1 MARKRDYKAEYARR
15 IANAKKRD
23 FSRSQARG
31 HARAGER
38 PIRGARSKRGDAP
51 LEAALKALRR
61 TGTQKRAAKE
71 AGVSVERFRRFLRE
85 NKLAK
90 RKGRKWIISDPAPR
104 QMLVISDG
112 EARTRKLAGLK
123 EASRNGSY
131 LAAVK
136 AFINSNDIDYLEP
149 FVGRTVR
156 DTAGKEHI
164 FETDPNT
171 LYRLA
176 ASDSEIFE
184 DIYRLITP

>member
-1 MARKRDYKAEYARR
+1 MAKTRDYKAEYARR
-15 IANAKKRD
+15 IANAKKRGL
-23 FSRSQARG
+23 SRAQARG

-38 PIRGARSKRGDAP
+38 PIRASKVKRGEAS

-61 TGTQKRAAKE
+61 TGTQKAAAKE
-71 AGVSVERFRRFLRE
+71 AGVSVERFRRFLRQ
-85 NKLAK
+85 NKLAS

-136 AFINSNDIDYLEP
+136 AFINSNDADLLAA

-156 DTAGKEHI
+156 DTSGKRHT

-176 ASDSEIFE
+176 ASGSEIFE